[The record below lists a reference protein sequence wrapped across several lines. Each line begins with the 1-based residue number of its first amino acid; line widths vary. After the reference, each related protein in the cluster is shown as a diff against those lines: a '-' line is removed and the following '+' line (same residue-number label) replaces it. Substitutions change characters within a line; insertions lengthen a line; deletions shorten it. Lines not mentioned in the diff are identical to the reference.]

1 MLKKE
6 FVELFQKKAE
16 TKTKAEAERAVEAF
30 LNTLEEALE
39 EGNDVSF
46 IGFGKFEVIERAER
60 LGRNPKTG
68 EDIIIDAKK
77 AVKFKAG
84 KALADKIAKN

>member
-16 TKTKAEAERAVEAF
+16 TKTKAEAERVVEAF
-30 LNTLEEALE
+30 LNTLEEALVE
-39 EGNDVSF
+39 DQDVSF
-46 IGFGKFEVIERAER
+46 TGFGKFEVVERAER

-77 AVKFKAG
+77 VVKFKAG
-84 KALADKIAKN
+84 KALADKVSKN